1 MERQGRTGQARQ
13 ARHAGPDQGHA
24 KRFQKHATPGQ
35 VRGRHLSVSNKADFP
50 SDGHSSRIPA
60 TTING
65 KKGRDSYDR
74 DDKKSSSGGGGLLG
88 GMLGGGGGKDKKDK
102 KDNDGGFTDKVID
115 GVAEYAKK
123 KCLGRGPDII
133 ISMFDH
139 AYLSNPSTS
148 VITVDIRDHR
158 RHP

>member
-1 MERQGRTGQARQ
+1 MPLRDKFEDDT
-13 ARHAGPDQGHA
+13 
-24 KRFQKHATPGQ
+24 
-35 VRGRHLSVSNKADFP
+35 LSVSISNKTDFP

-60 TTING
+60 TTISGKEVAQDPHSPNG
-65 KKGRDSYDR
+65 DDARAMRSANGGPMRLTENATRYYTTSPVITTANRSRRDSYDR

-123 KCLGRGPDII
+123 KW
-133 ISMFDH
+133 
-139 AYLSNPSTS
+139 
-148 VITVDIRDHR
+148 
-158 RHP
+158 